1 MTNRRVC
8 IKDVA
13 REAGVSVT
21 TVSHALNGKGRL
33 SAATRERV
41 SEVAERLGYRANPA
55 ARNLVSGRA
64 GLIAAMASLPDDPRA
79 RFAEYGYYTA
89 LIGAASGAAVAR
101 DHALIVAPPSRS
113 GLIWDRVPLDGVIV
127 IDPLIGE
134 PALPALR
141 SRGIPFVTIG
151 RDLDYDGPGAVITPD
166 EEAGTCEVLDHLRM
180 GGRRVALFSIPPVN
194 AFSRDTIACYERW
207 CDREGCDPL
216 SVILEIE
223 DLLSMDEPTLT
234 RGVKRLLDAGADAI
248 YAPLEI
254 LGVQVQHVVRAL
266 GFGVPEDVLVATTMD
281 SGRSI
286 QAEPPMTTLSFDYP
300 TMGRLAADL
309 LLDLIEDRRQEPIR
323 EVVPSFLETRAST
336 TRGAV

>member
-1 MTNRRVC
+1 M
-8 IKDVA
+8 
-13 REAGVSVT
+13 
-21 TVSHALNGKGRL
+21 
-33 SAATRERV
+33 
-41 SEVAERLGYRANPA
+41 AERLGYRANPA

-113 GLIWDRVPLDGVIV
+113 GLIWDRVALDGVIV

-151 RDLDYDGPGAVITPD
+151 RDLEHDGPGAVVTPD
-166 EEAGTCEVLDHLRM
+166 KEGGTCDVLDHLRL
-180 GGRRVALFSIPPVN
+180 GGRRVALFSMPPVN
-194 AFSRDTIACYERW
+194 AFSRDTISCYERW
-207 CDREGCDPL
+207 CDRQGCDRIE
-216 SVILEIE
+216 VILSLEE
-223 DLLSMDEPTLT
+223 LLAMEEATLV
-234 RGVKRLLDAGADAI
+234 RSVQRLLDAGADAI

-254 LGVQVQHVVRAL
+254 LGVQVQHVVRDL
-266 GFGVPEDVLVATTMD
+266 GFGVPEDVIVATTMD

-286 QAEPPMTTLSFDYP
+286 QAEPPMTTLSFDYS
-300 TMGRLAADL
+300 TMGRLAADM

-336 TRGAV
+336 ARGAA

>member
-1 MTNRRVC
+1 MTSRRVS

-41 SEVAERLGYRANPA
+41 GEVAERLGYRANPA

-101 DHALIVAPPSRS
+101 DHALVVAPPSRS

-141 SRGIPFVTIG
+141 SRGIPSVTIG
-151 RDLDYDGPGAVITPD
+151 RDLDHEGAGAVVTPD
-166 EEAGTCEVLDHLRM
+166 EEAGTCDVLDHLRR

-207 CDREGCDPL
+207 CDREGCDPIA
-216 SVILEIE
+216 VILSLEE
-223 DLLSMDEPTLT
+223 LLAMEEATLVPS
-234 RGVKRLLDAGADAI
+234 VKRLLDAGADAI
-248 YAPLEI
+248 YAPLEV
-254 LGVQVQHVVRAL
+254 LGVQVQHIVRAL

-286 QAEPPMTTLSFDYP
+286 QAEPPMTTLSFDYA

-309 LLDLIEDRRQEPIR
+309 LLDLIEHRREEPIC

-336 TRGAV
+336 ARGAV